1 MAGPNAPTAE
11 NLKTWLQK
19 NPTFEVVRPGTLHTI
34 KPNLAK
40 KKSNEPGKIQ
50 TTLNFE
56 RIPRKSAEQ
65 PLTPKTPQ
73 QEPKEKITKVVTS
86 PREEIRLTSQPRTP
100 VTLRSQPPDYQDA
113 PRPSTSSAKP
123 TEPKKP
129 LRATATRSQ
138 STYEKVCAACSA
150 KIELPCIHYL
160 IDKA

>member
-40 KKSNEPGKIQ
+40 KKSNDPGKIQ

-56 RIPRKSAEQ
+56 RIPRRPAEQ
-65 PLTPKTPQ
+65 SLMSKTLQ
-73 QEPKEKITKVVTS
+73 QEPKEKIIKVITS
-86 PREEIRLTSQPRTP
+86 PREELRTIPQPRTP
-100 VTLRSQPPDYQDA
+100 VTLRSQPPDYQDT
-113 PRPSTSSAKP
+113 PRPSTSTAKP

-138 STYEKVCAACSA
+138 STYEKVCALCSM
-150 KIELPCIHYL
+150 
-160 IDKA
+160 

>member
-40 KKSNEPGKIQ
+40 KKLSNEPGKIQ

-56 RIPRKSAEQ
+56 RIHRKPAEQ
-65 PLTPKTPQ
+65 PQTPKTPQ
-73 QEPKEKITKVVTS
+73 PEPKEKITKVITS
-86 PREEIRLTSQPRTP
+86 PKEETKPTPQARTP
-100 VTLRSQPPDYQDA
+100 VSVRSQPPDYQDT
-113 PRPSTSSAKP
+113 PRPSTSTAKVV
-123 TEPKKP
+123 ELKKP

-138 STYEKVCAACSA
+138 STFEKVCTTTLN
-150 KIELPCIHYL
+150 KMRFIL
-160 IDKA
+160 IQ

>member
-65 PLTPKTPQ
+65 PITPKTPQ
-73 QEPKEKITKVVTS
+73 QEPKEKVTKVAMS
-86 PREEIRLTSQPRTP
+86 PREEMRPTPQPRTP
-100 VTLRSQPPDYQDA
+100 VTLRSQPPDYQDT
-113 PRPSTSSAKP
+113 PRPSTSTAKAL
-123 TEPKKP
+123 EPKKP
-129 LRATATRSQ
+129 LRATTTRSQ
-138 STYEKVCAACSA
+138 STYEKVCAPCS
-150 KIELPCIHYL
+150 KIELTHIHYA
-160 IDKA
+160 IHKP

>member
-40 KKSNEPGKIQ
+40 KKSNEPVKIQ

-56 RIPRKSAEQ
+56 RMPRKSVEQ
-65 PLTPKTPQ
+65 PTTPKTPQ
-73 QEPKEKITKVVTS
+73 QEPKDKITKVVTS
-86 PREEIRLTSQPRTP
+86 PKEEMRPTSQPRTP
-100 VTLRSQPPDYQDA
+100 VMLRSQLPEYQDT
-113 PRPSTSSAKP
+113 PRPSTSTAKS

-138 STYEKVCAACSA
+138 STYEKVCAVCC
-150 KIELPCIHYL
+150 KIELTCIHYA
-160 IDKA
+160 IDKL